1 MTEISVIIPTLN
13 EEKNIEHI
21 LATLKKQM
29 YPHDEIIVVDG
40 HSTDR
45 TLEICEKYGVTVYQ
59 MDRLGIGP
67 AKTFGA
73 ERATKEIV
81 AFLDCDGYP
90 DPYWMAK
97 IRMIFIDEN
106 TNAVAGLGLYES
118 DSRLRE
124 VGYAIFAGSVFKI
137 AEFFYWTERIPWMP
151 VNNCALRKKA
161 LFKYKGFGP
170 VQSEDL
176 DFSMR
181 AKGMPGMKY
190 DRFLRVWLSDR
201 RFRSDGFVKTV
212 MQWIR
217 SDLSILDGEGMDST
231 GYRTEKTGN

>member
-1 MTEISVIIPTLN
+1 MTEISVVIPTLN
-13 EEKNIEHI
+13 EEKNIETM
-21 LATLKKQM
+21 LAILKKQM

-45 TLEICEKYGVTVYQ
+45 TIEICEKYGVKICP
-59 MDRLGIGP
+59 MDRQGIGP
-67 AKTFGA
+67 AKTYGA
-73 ERATKEIV
+73 ENATKDIV
-81 AFLDCDGYP
+81 AFLDCDGFP

-97 IRMIFIDEN
+97 LRMIFIDKD

-118 DSRLRE
+118 KSKLMSII
-124 VGYAIFAGSVFKI
+124 YNIFAGSVFKI

-151 VNNCALRKKA
+151 VNNCALRKEA

-170 VQSEDL
+170 VQCEDL

-181 AKGMPGMKY
+181 AKGLPGMKY

-201 RFRSDGFVKTV
+201 RFIKDGFVKTV
-212 MQWIR
+212 LLWIR
-217 SDLSILDGEGMDST
+217 SDLSILDGEGMDSA
-231 GYRTEKTGN
+231 GYRK